1 MAEYNLAVIP
11 GDGVGPEVIAE
22 GRRVLEAIAASDAGL
37 NFTYTQFPWGS
48 DYYRETGLLMPED
61 GLQQLRAFDAI
72 LFGAV
77 GDPNIPDHITLNG
90 LLLPMRRYFDQG
102 VCIRPSYLYPGVK
115 SPLEGKKAGEID
127 LVIIREN
134 TEGEYAPVGGRLY
147 PGTPHEIVIQS
158 NVFTRRGTERI
169 IRAAF
174 EYCVRRNK
182 RNKVTSVTKSNAQA
196 FGMVFWD
203 EVFQEVAEEYPQI
216 ETESL
221 LVDRACMD
229 LVRWPE
235 AFDVMVAS
243 NLFADILS
251 DIAAVVTGSMGLAPS
266 ANINPEREYP
276 SMFEPVHGAA
286 FDITGKGIANPLAT
300 ISAVAMMLDHLGEP
314 DAAKRV
320 DGAVSQCLNQRRV
333 LTPDIG
339 GSATTTQVGDEVLR
353 LLGEGGPLTAEG
365 PERALSRLR
374 AKFDVV
380 PDDVSLV
387 DELIEERRQQA
398 RKEGGE

>member
-1 MAEYNLAVIP
+1 MAEYKLAVIA

-22 GRRVLEAIAASDAGL
+22 GRKVLEAVSGGNPDLSFA
-37 NFTYTQFPWGS
+37 YTEFPWGS
-48 DYYRETGLLMPED
+48 DYYRETGSLMPDD
-61 GLQQLRAFDAI
+61 GLGTLQSFDAI

-77 GDPNIPDHITLNG
+77 GDPHIPDHITLNG
-90 LLLPMRRYFDQG
+90 LLLPMRRAFDQG
-102 VCIRPSYLYPGVK
+102 VCIRPSFLYPGVT
-115 SPLEGKKAGEID
+115 SPLAGKKAGEID
-127 LVIIREN
+127 LVIFREN

-147 PGTPHEIVIQS
+147 PGTDNETVIQS

-174 EYCVRRNK
+174 EFCVRRNK
-182 RNKVTSVTKSNAQA
+182 KNKVTSVTKSNAQA

-203 EVFQEVAEEYPQI
+203 EVFQEVADQYPQI

-235 AFDVMVAS
+235 DFDVMVAS

-266 ANINPEREYP
+266 ANINPERRHP

-286 FDITGKGIANPLAT
+286 FDLTGKGIANPLAT

-314 DAAKRV
+314 QVAKRI
-320 DGAVSQCLNQRRV
+320 DETVSRCLIERKV
-333 LTPDIG
+333 MTPDLG
-339 GSATTTQVGDEVLR
+339 GQSSTAQVGDEVVR
-353 LLGEGGPLTAEG
+353 LLGEG
-365 PERALSRLR
+365 
-374 AKFDVV
+374 
-380 PDDVSLV
+380 
-387 DELIEERRQQA
+387 
-398 RKEGGE
+398 

>member
-22 GRRVLEAIAASDAGL
+22 GKKVMEAVADNTDGL
-37 NFTYTQFPWGS
+37 AFRYTEFSWGS
-48 DYYRETGLLMPED
+48 AYYRETGRMMPED
-61 GLQQLRAFDAI
+61 GLDQLKSHDAI

-77 GDPNIPDHITLNG
+77 GDPNIPDHITLQG
-90 LLLPMRRYFDQG
+90 LLLPMRRVFDQG
-102 VCIRPSYLYPGVK
+102 VCIRPCYLYPGVT
-115 SPLEGKKAGEID
+115 SPLAGKEPGQID
-127 LVIIREN
+127 LVIFREN

-147 PGTPHEIVIQS
+147 PGTPHETVMQT

-174 EYCVRRNK
+174 EHCVRRDK
-182 RNKVTSVTKSNAQA
+182 KKKVTSVTKSNAQA

-203 EVFQEVAEEYPQI
+203 EVFQDVAADYPGI

-221 LVDRACMD
+221 LVDRVAMD

-235 AFDVMVAS
+235 DFDVMVAS

-251 DIAAVVTGSMGLAPS
+251 DIAAVATGSMGLAPS

-286 FDITGKGIANPLAT
+286 FDIMGQGKANPLAT
-300 ISAVAMMLDHLGEP
+300 ISAVAMLLDHLGEP
-314 DAAKRV
+314 EAARRVDAAVVR
-320 DGAVSQCLNQRRV
+320 SLEERRV
-333 LTPDIG
+333 ITADLG
-339 GSATTTQVGDEVLR
+339 GNASTSQAGDEVVR
-353 LLGEGGPLTAEG
+353 LLGLG
-365 PERALSRLR
+365 
-374 AKFDVV
+374 
-380 PDDVSLV
+380 
-387 DELIEERRQQA
+387 
-398 RKEGGE
+398 

>member
-1 MAEYNLAVIP
+1 MAQHKLAVIA

-22 GRRVLEAIAASDAGL
+22 GRKVLDAVSRGPGGL
-37 NFTYTQFPWGS
+37 SFAYTEFPWGS
-48 DYYRETGLLMPED
+48 DYYRETGSLMPDD
-61 GLQQLRAFDAI
+61 GLETLQAFDAI

-77 GDPNIPDHITLNG
+77 GDPQIPDHITLNG
-90 LLLPMRRYFDQG
+90 LLLPMRRAFDQG
-102 VCIRPSYLYPGVK
+102 VCIRPSYLYPGVT
-115 SPLEGKKAGEID
+115 SPLAGKKAGEID
-127 LVIIREN
+127 LVIFREN
-134 TEGEYAPVGGRLY
+134 AEGEYAPVGGRLY
-147 PGTPHEIVIQS
+147 PGTVNETVIQS

-174 EYCVRRNK
+174 EYCVRRDK
-182 RNKVTSVTKSNAQA
+182 KNKVTSVTKSNAQA

-203 EVFQEVAEEYPQI
+203 EVFREVAAQYPQI

-266 ANINPEREYP
+266 ANINPERQHP

-314 DAAKRV
+314 EVAKRI
-320 DGAVSQCLNQRRV
+320 DETVSRCLIERKV
-333 LTPDIG
+333 ITPDLG
-339 GSATTTQVGDEVLR
+339 GQASTSQVGDEVVR
-353 LLGEGGPLTAEG
+353 LLGEG
-365 PERALSRLR
+365 
-374 AKFDVV
+374 
-380 PDDVSLV
+380 
-387 DELIEERRQQA
+387 
-398 RKEGGE
+398 

>member
-1 MAEYNLAVIP
+1 MAEHRLAVIP

-22 GRRVLEAIAASDAGL
+22 GRKVLDALAGDGGGL
-37 NFTYTQFPWGS
+37 SFSYTEFPWGS

-61 GLQQLRAFDAI
+61 GLEQLKAFDVI

-77 GDPNIPDHITLNG
+77 GDPQIPDHVTLNG
-90 LLLPMRRYFDQG
+90 LLLPMRRAFDQG
-102 VCIRPSYLYPGVK
+102 VCIRPAYLHPGVT
-115 SPLEGKKAGEID
+115 SPLAGKKAGDID
-127 LVIIREN
+127 LVIFREN

-147 PGTPHEIVIQS
+147 PGTPSETVIQC
-158 NVFTRRGTERI
+158 NVFTRQGTERI
-169 IRAAF
+169 VRAAF
-174 EYCVRRNK
+174 EYCVRRDK
-182 RNKVTSVTKSNAQA
+182 KNKVTSVTKSNAQA

-203 EVFQEVAEEYPQI
+203 EVFREIAAEYPQI

-235 AFDVMVAS
+235 SFDVMVAS

-266 ANINPEREYP
+266 ANINPERRYP

-314 DAAKRV
+314 EVAKRV
-320 DGAVSQCLNQRRV
+320 DDAVSRCLNEEKV
-333 LTPDIG
+333 KTPDLG
-339 GSATTTQVGDEVLR
+339 GHASTTQVGDEVVR
-353 LLGEGGPLTAEG
+353 LLAEG
-365 PERALSRLR
+365 
-374 AKFDVV
+374 
-380 PDDVSLV
+380 
-387 DELIEERRQQA
+387 
-398 RKEGGE
+398 